1 MENRKYGAFSS
12 SVDSQKL
19 SLTIKSLV
27 PLLVFALPYFGFVN
41 VGESD
46 LINFIETGGFA
57 ASAAFAF
64 YGLARK
70 LWASRV

>member
-1 MENRKYGAFSS
+1 MDNRKYGAFSS
-12 SVDSQKL
+12 SVDPQKL

-27 PLLVFALPYFGFVN
+27 PLLIFALPYFGFVN
-41 VGESD
+41 VGSND
-46 LINFIETGGFA
+46 LINLIDTGGFA
-57 ASAAFAF
+57 LSAAFAF